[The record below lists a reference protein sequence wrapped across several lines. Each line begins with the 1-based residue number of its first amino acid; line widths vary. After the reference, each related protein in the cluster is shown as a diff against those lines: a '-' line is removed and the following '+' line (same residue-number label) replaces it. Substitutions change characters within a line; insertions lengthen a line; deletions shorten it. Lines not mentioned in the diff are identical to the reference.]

1 MATNMAT
8 GDPIYN
14 QNSIPMIT
22 GRDGVTIISA
32 GFTGYTNSRVDVG
45 LNLHGNHDFQSLFS
59 RLVSLENE
67 VFALRKKL
75 VFMETNPQL
84 EEKFESLKQ
93 AGEEYRL
100 IEKLVFGPLGERN
113 GTS

>member
-1 MATNMAT
+1 MAT

-14 QNSIPMIT
+14 SIPIVT
-22 GRDGVTIISA
+22 GRDGVQIMNS
-32 GFTGYTNSRVDVG
+32 GHSGYTNARLDIG
-45 LNLHGNHDFQSLFS
+45 MNLHGNYDFQSLFS
-59 RLVSLENE
+59 KVTSMEAE
-67 VFALRKKL
+67 IKALRERL
-75 VFMETNPQL
+75 NFMEANPQL
-84 EEKFESLKQ
+84 EEKFESLKR

>member
-8 GDPIYN
+8 GDPIYH
-14 QNSIPMIT
+14 QNTVPLVN
-22 GRDGVTIISA
+22 GRDGILITSS
-32 GFTGYTNSRVDVG
+32 GHTGYNTSRIDVG
-45 LNLHGNHDFQSLFS
+45 INLHSNHEFQSLFS

-67 VFALRKKL
+67 VFALRKKV

-84 EEKFESLKQ
+84 EEQFESLKR

-100 IEKLVFGPLGERN
+100 IEKLVYGPTGERN

>member
-1 MATNMAT
+1 MAF
-8 GDPIYN
+8 GDPIYH
-14 QNSIPMIT
+14 QPIRVT
-22 GRDGVTIISA
+22 GNTGVLVSTTGHYTSQEVII
-32 GFTGYTNSRVDVG
+32 G
-45 LNLHGNHDFQSLFS
+45 LNLHSNYDFQSLFS

-67 VFALRKKL
+67 VFALRKKV

-84 EEKFESLKQ
+84 EEQFESLKR

-100 IEKLVFGPLGERN
+100 IEKLVYGPTGERN